1 MATAPVSTKEVFRPP
16 SGSAEPG
23 AEGEAPQG
31 KRPFPRVFWVALL
44 LELLERL
51 AFYGVYVNLA
61 VYLTGTVGL
70 SDVENGSL
78 LGVFALVRSW
88 VPVGTGVLA
97 DRIGFRRSL
106 AISFALYVIAYGV
119 LFLAPTRPGAWA
131 AVMGMAIAGAFLK
144 PVIPGTVRRYSPPE
158 RRPVGF
164 SYFYASVNAGS
175 VVGKVATKIVRE
187 MVSLRASMVNAIIA
201 CVIGLGLTI
210 ALFREPSEAPSP
222 VIPPKSPEPGEA
234 AEKVSSGAAAAEKE
248 SRESAAKKP
257 ASGSGESAAKANPAN
272 ENALDALLGALKR
285 PELMMFVLLISGYYL
300 LIEQF
305 YQTFPTYIV
314 RQFGEDAPR
323 EYITLIN
330 PAAIA
335 IFQVLVGR
343 LTAKI
348 PGPYA
353 IALGVLVG
361 AGSMLLMGAV
371 PSLAGACGA
380 FFIFAVAEMI
390 LSPRYYEYF
399 SSFAPKGREGMYMGL
414 AIVPVGIGGLI
425 GGVLS
430 GNLVARYLPKGGELR
445 PLIVWGTY
453 AAIGVGCS
461 LLLALYGAWALGR
474 QKRAA
479 GEAPAA

>member
-1 MATAPVSTKEVFRPP
+1 MATAPAPAEQVFRPP
-16 SGSAEPG
+16 GAEP
-23 AEGEAPQG
+23 APPPP
-31 KRPFPRVFWVALL
+31 RPFPRVFWVALL

-61 VYLTGTVGL
+61 VYLTSTVGL

-106 AISFALYVIAYGV
+106 AISFALYVVAYLL
-119 LFLAPTRPGAWA
+119 LFLFPSRSGAWI
-131 AVMGMAIAGAFLK
+131 AVMGMAVAGAFLK
-144 PVIPGTVRRYSPPE
+144 PVIPGTVRRHSPEE
-158 RRPVGF
+158 RRPLGF

-187 MVSLRASMVNAIIA
+187 MVSLRASMINAVVA
-201 CVIGLGLTI
+201 CVIGLGITI
-210 ALFREPSEAPSP
+210 AAFREPAPAVQP
-222 VIPPKSPEPGEA
+222 DKPAGEA
-234 AEKVSSGAAAAEKE
+234 KGAADDA
-248 SRESAAKKP
+248 AAKERP
-257 ASGSGESAAKANPAN
+257 AKGKGPIT
-272 ENALDALLGALKR
+272 DLLGALTQVR
-285 PELMMFVLLISGYYL
+285 LMVFVLLISGYYL

-314 RQFGEDAPR
+314 RHFGEDAPR

-335 IFQVLVGR
+335 LLQVLVGR
-343 LTAKI
+343 ITARI

-353 IALGVLVG
+353 ISLGVLVG
-361 AGSMLLMGAV
+361 AGSMFLMGAV
-371 PSLAGACGA
+371 PTLAGACGA
-380 FFIFAVAEMI
+380 FFVFAVAEMI

-399 SSFAPKGREGMYMGL
+399 SSFAPAGREGMYMGL
-414 AIVPVGIGGLI
+414 AIVPVGIGGLV

-430 GNLVARYLPKGGELR
+430 GNLVARYLPKDGPR
-445 PLIVWGTY
+445 QPLAVWGTY
-453 AAIGVGCS
+453 AVIGVACA
-461 LLLALYGAWALGR
+461 LLLGLYGAWAQR
-474 QKRAA
+474 RRPS
-479 GEAPAA
+479 PA

>member
-1 MATAPVSTKEVFRPP
+1 MGTP
-16 SGSAEPG
+16 
-23 AEGEAPQG
+23 
-31 KRPFPRVFWVALL
+31 RPFPRVFWVALG

-61 VYLTGTVGL
+61 VYLTDTVGL

-88 VPVGTGVLA
+88 VPVVTGTLA

-106 AISFALYVIAYGV
+106 AIAFALYVLSYTL
-119 LFLAPTRPGAWA
+119 LFLSPTHAGAWT
-131 AVMGMAIAGAFLK
+131 AVMGMAIGGAFLK
-144 PVIPGTVRRYSPPE
+144 PVIPGTVRRYSPEE
-158 RRPVGF
+158 RRAVGF

-187 MVSLRASMVNAIIA
+187 LVSLRASMINAVVTCII
-201 CVIGLGLTI
+201 GFGLTL
-210 ALFREPSEAPSP
+210 ALFREPPPAPP
-222 VIPPKSPEPGEA
+222 
-234 AEKVSSGAAAAEKE
+234 AE
-248 SRESAAKKP
+248 
-257 ASGSGESAAKANPAN
+257 AN
-272 ENALDALLGALKR
+272 EPIEKPPGGPKPGADPLSDLLSALGQGRLVL
-285 PELMMFVLLISGYYL
+285 FVLLISGYYL

-314 RQFGEDAPR
+314 RSFGKDAPR

-335 IFQVLVGR
+335 IFQVFVGR
-343 LTAKI
+343 LTARI
-348 PGPYA
+348 PGPLA

-361 AGSMLLMGAV
+361 SGSMLLMGAV

-390 LSPRYYEYF
+390 LSPRYYEYI

-414 AIVPVGIGGLI
+414 AIVPVGIGGLA
-425 GGVLS
+425 GGFLS
-430 GNLVARYLPKGGELR
+430 GNLIARYLPQEGPRR
-445 PLIVWGTY
+445 PLVVWGTY
-453 AAIGVGCS
+453 AAIGVVCAAMLG
-461 LLLALYGAWALGR
+461 AYGVWVVR
-474 QKRAA
+474 KRAA
-479 GEAPAA
+479 EAAAAS

>member
-1 MATAPVSTKEVFRPP
+1 MAQAPLQSKEIYRAP
-16 SGSAEPG
+16 AEG
-23 AEGEAPQG
+23 GEAPAGEGAAAGGAPTAGQG
-31 KRPFPRVFWVALL
+31 GTRPFPRVFWVALL

-61 VYLTGTVGL
+61 VYLTTTVGL

-106 AISFALYVIAYGV
+106 AIAFAFYVVAYLLLFIA
-119 LFLAPTRPGAWA
+119 PSRPGAWA

-144 PVIPGTVRRYSPPE
+144 PVIPGTVRRYAPPE
-158 RRPVGF
+158 RRAVGF

-187 MVSLRASMVNAIIA
+187 MVSLRASMINAVVA
-201 CVIGLGLTI
+201 CVIGLGLTLSI
-210 ALFREPSEAPSP
+210 FREPSPQDAAAPKGA
-222 VIPPKSPEPGEA
+222 VGKGAVGGEGTGRDGA
-234 AEKVSSGAAAAEKE
+234 GTGAAAA
-248 SRESAAKKP
+248 APAKVDT
-257 ASGSGESAAKANPAN
+257 NPI
-272 ENALDALLGALKR
+272 EDLLGAFGQGRLVVF
-285 PELMMFVLLISGYYL
+285 LLLISGYYL

-314 RQFGEDAPR
+314 RHFGEGAPR

-335 IFQVLVGR
+335 LLQVLVGR

-348 PGPYA
+348 PAPYA
-353 IALGVLVG
+353 ISLGVLVG
-361 AGSMLLMGAV
+361 AASMLLMGSV
-371 PSLAGACGA
+371 PTLAGACGA
-380 FFIFAVAEMI
+380 FFVFAVAEMI
-390 LSPRYYEYF
+390 LSPRYYEYI
-399 SSFAPKGREGMYMGL
+399 SSFAPSGREGLYMGL
-414 AIVPVGIGGLI
+414 AIVPVGIGGLA

-430 GNLVARYLPKGGELR
+430 GNLVARYLPKDGPHH

-453 AAIGVGCS
+453 AAIGVGCAA
-461 LLLALYGAWALGR
+461 LLGLYGAWAQR
-474 QKRAA
+474 RRAA
-479 GEAPAA
+479 AA